1 MKISV
6 ENEQLWEWKRN
17 IVLWNVH
24 EEWTSVY
31 TCFCIRNLFVL
42 ALVRL
47 SVAYV
52 HTCMCSCFRTCCVPR
67 CMHGVDFVSL
77 YKMLDMVHPSI
88 ASTCVLLCCSF
99 LFFLHCQ
106 ALEMMIACERRGQ
119 RIKWWWL
126 MMHTSSALV
135 LVTLVDFILS
145 ICCRLPLFCRL
156 FVELERV
163 RAFFFLARC
172 TYRGRTGERRTGSEL
187 SVYLSCRNW
196 VEVMNWWIDGLT
208 DWSCCC
214 VRTLCCFAN
223 STVAFWFVV
232 FSCLARLFC
241 ELFYFLICTGVEE
254 HQNETMESQTKL
266 KNINQKN

>member
-163 RAFFFLARC
+163 RAFFFSRSVHIS
-172 TYRGRTGERRTGSEL
+172 RSDGRKANGVWTERVFELSEL
-187 SVYLSCRNW
+187 GGGDEL
-196 VEVMNWWIDGLT
+196 MNWWIDWLI
-208 DWSCCC
+208 
-214 VRTLCCFAN
+214 VLLRQNTL
-223 STVAFWFVV
+223 
-232 FSCLARLFC
+232 LFC
-241 ELFYFLICTGVEE
+241 EFNCCFLICCFFL
-254 HQNETMESQTKL
+254 SR
-266 KNINQKN
+266 